1 MCTEFKSKPL
11 LRIQI
16 MPLINAQKNAYF
28 VVCVTGRSQTLP
40 TRHAADTAQL
50 LLHSGSAPHSAI
62 WHAMRNNLHW
72 HEITQ

>member
-1 MCTEFKSKPL
+1 MHK
-11 LRIQI
+11 
-16 MPLINAQKNAYF
+16 KNAYF

-50 LLHSGSAPHSAI
+50 LLHSAQLHSAPHSEI
-62 WHAMRNNLHW
+62 MHAMRHDLHW